1 MMKFTVA
8 FIVDIFPWSVEINN
22 IPKSLC
28 GKREVHLYS
37 VSVQQKNNEVALMVT
52 TLHASETQS
61 SINHSTVFTS
71 LMNERKLSTS
81 DHV

>member
-8 FIVDIFPWSVEINN
+8 FIFDIFPWSVEINN

-28 GKREVHLYS
+28 GKREVHTYILFFF
-37 VSVQQKNNEVALMVT
+37 QQKNNEVALMVT

-71 LMNERKLSTS
+71 LME
-81 DHV
+81 